1 MPARRDKQG
10 ATARTAPMTDADP
23 VAELVSILD
32 LETIERNIFRGHGPN
47 ATWQR
52 VYGGLVVA
60 QSLVAAERTVE
71 GRAPHSMHCYFLLA
85 GDPGAPIVYEVDRVR
100 DGGSFATRR
109 VLAIQH
115 GRPIFSMS
123 ASFHKEEDGFE
134 HAAAAP
140 QAPDPDS
147 LPSQAELVEKFGAM
161 LPESIRAYLQRP
173 RAFEMRPVDY
183 NRYFGTGARKPEQ
196 MVWLRIR
203 APIADDPA
211 LHRAVIAYLSDLT
224 LLDTALVPHGRSV
237 FSRSMQLASLDH
249 AIWFHRGARADDWLL
264 FAQDSPSAGGARGLA
279 RGQMFARDG
288 RLVASFAQEGL
299 MRRREETASS
309 PEK

>member
-1 MPARRDKQG
+1 MPDS
-10 ATARTAPMTDADP
+10 DLDP

-32 LETIERNIFRGHGPN
+32 PETIERNIFRGHGPKVS
-47 ATWQR
+47 WQR

-60 QSLVAAERTVE
+60 QSLVAAQRTVE

-115 GRPIFSMS
+115 GRPIFSMA
-123 ASFHKEEDGFE
+123 ASFHKAEPGFE

-140 QAPDPDS
+140 AAPDPDS

-161 LPESIRAYLQRP
+161 LPEAIRAYLQRP
-173 RAFEMRPVDY
+173 RAFEMRPVDHS
-183 NRYFGTGARKPEQ
+183 RYFGTGGRKPEQ

-203 APIADDPA
+203 APLPNDPA

-249 AIWFHRGARADDWLL
+249 AIWFHADARADDWLL
-264 FAQDSPSAGGARGLA
+264 YAQDSPAAGGARGLA
-279 RGQMFARDG
+279 RGQMFTREG

-299 MRRREETASS
+299 MRRRADEDQA
-309 PEK
+309 PKK